1 MIGAVTLP
9 VIWRR
14 RAPLFAAAAL
24 AAGTVVSG
32 IPTFDQVRCG
42 VAIPAALLILFSA
55 AARRPRDPAL
65 GALGLILAGMVVL
78 LFTDPQL
85 DAGAAFILP
94 LCAGVWWMGRLV
106 RSRSLVAAELAERSQ
121 LLAQTRED
129 HARLAVEG
137 DRAIIAADLELAAQR
152 PLRAMV
158 ALADAQVDGSSE
170 PARETFASIER
181 QGRESLNAM
190 RQMLGALRSDERDTA
205 PQPTLADLEALLA
218 RARQSGLDV
227 ELTASGERS
236 PLPAGIELA
245 AYRVVQHALEA
256 LPERGDRPRQ
266 PALPDR
272 RARARD
278 PRPTGRRGRAGGGA
292 RARHGARRELQPR
305 ARSRAGRACSA
316 AACRR

>member
-1 MIGAVTLP
+1 MEPVPRPWLDWAIAAVLTAIGIAMTLDPGDGTIVDSFVIGAVTLP

-14 RAPLFAAAAL
+14 RAPLLAAATL

-106 RSRSLVAAELAERSQ
+106 RSRSLVAAELAERSR
-121 LLAQTRED
+121 LLAQTREE

-158 ALADAQVDGSSE
+158 ALADAQVGGSSE

-181 QGRESLNAM
+181 QGRESLNEM
-190 RQMLGALRSDERDTA
+190 RRMLGASAATSATPRPSR
-205 PQPTLADLEALLA
+205 
-218 RARQSGLDV
+218 
-227 ELTASGERS
+227 RS
-236 PLPAGIELA
+236 PTS
-245 AYRVVQHALEA
+245 
-256 LPERGDRPRQ
+256 
-266 PALPDR
+266 R
-272 RARARD
+272 RCW
-278 PRPTGRRGRAGGGA
+278 RGRGSPAS
-292 RARHGARRELQPR
+292 P
-305 ARSRAGRACSA
+305 SS
-316 AACRR
+316 

>member
-1 MIGAVTLP
+1 MTLDPGDGTIVDSFVIGAVTLP

-14 RAPLFAAAAL
+14 RAPLFAAATL

-85 DAGAAFILP
+85 DAGAAFVLP

-106 RSRSLVAAELAERSQ
+106 RSRSLVAAELAERSR

-158 ALADAQVDGSSE
+158 ALADGGSAE
-170 PARETFASIER
+170 
-181 QGRESLNAM
+181 
-190 RQMLGALRSDERDTA
+190 
-205 PQPTLADLEALLA
+205 
-218 RARQSGLDV
+218 V
-227 ELTASGERS
+227 RS
-236 PLPAGIELA
+236 PRDVREHRAPGT
-245 AYRVVQHALEA
+245 RVTQ
-256 LPERGDRPRQ
+256 
-266 PALPDR
+266 
-272 RARARD
+272 
-278 PRPTGRRGRAGGGA
+278 
-292 RARHGARRELQPR
+292 
-305 ARSRAGRACSA
+305 
-316 AACRR
+316 